1 MAINEHKNLDD
12 ANRHQPKGF
21 ESAANDTVLSKD
33 IGTGTANTDGSL
45 EYQSKNLMGS
55 VDYTIIGYIA
65 AADYSNAN
73 YYRAAH
79 ITDGQSPFQ
88 YNVDTSQT
96 AVTSITIQPANL
108 ITRSSNLVVDSD
120 SNVYKITGWI
130 NSSGTDTV
138 TLAIAK
144 VTPTADDTSNMNPVV
159 IDEIAVTGLGNSQ
172 KLVRINETTITSAS
186 LTAGDYLIAFIKD
199 AGAGSNTIYWQ
210 VKICTTKY

>member
-55 VDYTIIGYIA
+55 VDYTIIGYIQA
-65 AADYSNAN
+65 SDYSNAN

-79 ITDGQSPFQ
+79 ITDNQSPFQ
-88 YNVDTSQT
+88 YSIDTSQT
-96 AVTSITIQPANL
+96 AVTSIVIQPANL

-120 SNVYKITGWI
+120 STVYKITGWL
-130 NSSGTDTV
+130 NSNGTDTV

-159 IDEIAVTGLGNSQ
+159 IDEIAVTGLGNTQ
-172 KLVRINETTITSAS
+172 KLVRINETTITSSS
-186 LTAGDYLIAFIKD
+186 LTAGDFLIAFIKD
-199 AGAGSNTIYWQ
+199 AGAGSNNIYWQ